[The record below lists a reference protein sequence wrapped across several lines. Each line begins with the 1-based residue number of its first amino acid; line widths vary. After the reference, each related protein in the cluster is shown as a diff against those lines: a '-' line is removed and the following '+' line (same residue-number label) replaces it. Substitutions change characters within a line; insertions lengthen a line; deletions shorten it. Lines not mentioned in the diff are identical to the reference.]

1 MNYEELLAAR
11 NSGRMNPTRLP
22 IGDYY
27 REQTD
32 GKYRG
37 VVDVRQD
44 MQDNIVFCEALKQEC
59 EANKTLR
66 NPHQLHFEPV
76 MEGGDVRRLMIELGT
91 FMSVEQLINDNPAV
105 VVEEEFAVNLL
116 KGLVEATSYLHSKGI
131 RHICFSPKTVFV
143 RKGDMQVLLL
153 SHGSY
158 YMGIKDVELFY
169 GGDVKYVAPE
179 VLNHG
184 TIDNRC
190 DVYSIGCFM
199 EEIFT
204 HSSTPLEF
212 KRVVK
217 KAVSQSP
224 EDRYETP
231 EDMLQDMK
239 KWRSGW
245 RTTMMLVGAFVVAL
259 ICLGLYMDM
268 VPETTQVD
276 FVKPAPRLS
285 TDDLIEDGYDPAVD
299 LGVTVADSITDE
311 DRQARRDYQAKA
323 EAIFR
328 KNYEKEADRIL
339 SKIYNK
345 DYMSNSEKQFLSQ
358 SRSTLEELMQA
369 QQQMGKDAGLT
380 LERSQLIASEIIDR
394 ITNQKKK
401 EMGGTNSRGVQ
412 LPK

>member
-11 NSGRMNPTRLP
+11 NSGHKNQTHLH
-22 IGDYY
+22 IGEYY

-37 VVDVRQD
+37 VVDVRKD

-59 EANKTLR
+59 EANKRLL
-66 NPHQLHFEPV
+66 NPHQLHYEAV
-76 MEGGDVRRLMIELGT
+76 VENGEVKRLLLETGT
-91 FMSVEQLINDNPAV
+91 FLSVKQLISDSPAV
-105 VVEEEFAVNLL
+105 VLEKDFAVNLL
-116 KGLVEATSYLHSKGI
+116 KGLVEAVSYLHSQGV

-143 RKGDMQVLLL
+143 RKGDLRVLLL

-158 YMGIKDVELFY
+158 YLGMNDLQALY
-169 GGDVKYVAPE
+169 GDDVKYVAPE

-184 TIDNRC
+184 TIDDRC
-190 DVYSIGCFM
+190 DIYSIGRFM

-204 HSSTPLEF
+204 HSSTPIEF
-212 KRVVK
+212 KQVIK
-217 KAVSQSP
+217 KAVSESP
-224 EDRYETP
+224 EDRYELP
-231 EDMLQDMK
+231 ADMLKDMK
-239 KWRSGW
+239 KWREGW
-245 RTTMMLVGAFVVAL
+245 RTVTGLAVALVVAL
-259 ICLGLYMDM
+259 ICLGIYMDM
-268 VPETTQVD
+268 VPETTKVD

-285 TDDLIEDGYDPAVD
+285 TDDLIEDGYDPAAD
-299 LGVTVADSITDE
+299 LGVTTADSITDE
-311 DRQARRDYQAKA
+311 DIQARRDYEAKA

-345 DYMSNSEKQFLSQ
+345 DYMSNSEKQFMSQ
-358 SRSTLEELMQA
+358 SQSTIEELMKA
-369 QQQMGKDAGLT
+369 QQEIGSEAGLS

>member
-11 NSGRMNPTRLP
+11 NSNRRNETRLH
-22 IGDYY
+22 IGEYY
-27 REQTD
+27 RQQTD

-44 MQDNIVFCEALKQEC
+44 MQDNIVFCEALKH
-59 EANKTLR
+59 EAESNPQLL
-66 NPHQLHFEPV
+66 NPHQLHYQTVVEH
-76 MEGGDVRRLMIELGT
+76 GDVTRLLLETGT
-91 FMSVEQLINDNPAV
+91 FMSVEQAISENPAV
-105 VVEEEFAVNLL
+105 VVEKYFATNLL
-116 KGLVEATSYLHSKGI
+116 QGLVEVTSYLHSQGV

-158 YMGIKDVELFY
+158 YLAMSDQNALY
-169 GGDVKYVAPE
+169 GDDAKFVAPE

-184 TIDNRC
+184 TIDDRC
-190 DVYSIGCFM
+190 DIYSIGRFM
-199 EEIFT
+199 QEIFT
-204 HSSTPLEF
+204 HSETPVEF
-212 KRVVK
+212 KRVLK
-217 KAVSQSP
+217 KAVSDAP
-224 EDRYETP
+224 EDRYERP
-231 EDMLQDMK
+231 EDMMKELK
-239 KWRSGW
+239 KWRDG
-245 RTTMMLVGAFVVAL
+245 RQTLIAIGIAAVIAL
-259 ICLGLYMDM
+259 ICVGVYMDM
-268 VPETTQVD
+268 VPETTKVD
-276 FVKPAPRLS
+276 YVKAAPRLT
-285 TDDLIEDGYDPAVD
+285 TDDLIEDGYDPALD
-299 LGVTVADSITDE
+299 LGVAPADSVTDE
-311 DRQARRDYQAKA
+311 DRQKQRDYEAKA

-358 SRSTLEELMQA
+358 SQSTIEELMQI

-394 ITNQKKK
+394 ITNQKKQ